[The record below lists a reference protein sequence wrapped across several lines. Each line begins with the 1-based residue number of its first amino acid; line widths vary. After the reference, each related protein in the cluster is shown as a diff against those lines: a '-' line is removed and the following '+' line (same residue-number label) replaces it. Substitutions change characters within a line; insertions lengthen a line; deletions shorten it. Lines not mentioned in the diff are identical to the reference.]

1 MVPEWHDSWES
12 RYVTV
17 VREGGHRRFFERLLQ
32 AVEPTSLVIV
42 SPWITSLL
50 GEIPLSSIVDFID
63 RNRISTVTIMRHPG
77 KEPMNSEAAMLMRQ
91 SENVIIYYNNE
102 LHAKIYVCRCSPC
115 GFALLGSANLSGN
128 ATRAHEVGLM
138 VEGKGPGEDIVKE
151 LEVLGRYDIPGRSG
165 TFKDPQSKG
174 LYPLM

>member
-1 MVPEWHDSWES
+1 MVRSLDPWEA

-17 VREGGHRRFFERLLQ
+17 VRQGGHQQFFDRLLQ
-32 AVEPTSLVIV
+32 AVEVTSLVIV
-42 SPWITSLL
+42 SPWITSLS
-50 GEIPLSSIVDFID
+50 GEMPLSSIVEFID
-63 RNRISTVTIMRHPG
+63 RYRVPTVTVMRHPS
-77 KEPMNSEAAMLMRQ
+77 KEPMNSEAAMLLRQ
-91 SENVIIYYNNE
+91 SGNVIIYYNNE

-115 GFALLGSANLSGN
+115 GFALLGSANLSGR

-138 VEGKGPGEDIVKE
+138 IEGKGPGEDIVKE
-151 LEVLGRYDIPGRSG
+151 LEVLGRCDIPNRAG